1 MNQTAFDFNAKPQ
14 QDSKMQD
21 TQLTPASLELFR
33 SIADEKARFGD
44 DPYLEDMPPMSHADN
59 GNMTDLK
66 RRGLIDVY
74 ETDYG
79 KHLVKVT
86 SEGTKLALSLGLD
99 IDF

>member
-1 MNQTAFDFNAKPQ
+1 MTQVAFNFNAEPQ
-14 QDSKMQD
+14 QESKMPD
-21 TQLTPASLELFR
+21 TALTPASLELFR

-66 RRGLIDVY
+66 KRGLINVY

-79 KHLVKVT
+79 KHMVKVT
-86 SEGTKLALSLGLD
+86 TEGAKLALSLGLD